1 MFHIQ
6 TVGKFDET
14 RSRYVITDM
23 FGLQNKVQL
32 LRFVI
37 GPENSRHHP
46 NQPIAKL
53 NQSQLGCLHFPALQ
67 AGCFFLQHS
76 AAKRSDPGSRYYC
89 YSCDWSKD
97 SKPSRSIKSNEK
109 NVTMMSWSFIF
120 PPFGPFT
127 GRTRSL
133 MFFFF
138 VILLI
143 HRFYAAEIVC
153 GLEFL
158 HGRGIVYRYQFPCRY
173 KYHL

>member
-23 FGLQNKVQL
+23 FGLQNNVQL

-37 GPENSRHHP
+37 GSIPTWLPAFSR
-46 NQPIAKL
+46 ASSRL
-53 NQSQLGCLHFPALQ
+53 LV
-67 AGCFFLQHS
+67 LQHS
-76 AAKRSDPGSRYYC
+76 AVKRFDPRSRQFC
-89 YSCDWSKD
+89 YSSRCDWSKD
-97 SKPSRSIKSNEK
+97 SKPSRSIKWKK

-158 HGRGIVYRYQFPCRY
+158 HGRGIVYRYQFLCRY